1 MSNETMIA
9 AAVSTVSS
17 AGLAGVLALFWTLKR
32 ENAAL
37 NRRLRLDREQTVAA
51 VELLRAAISRV
62 ETDLAISR
70 DDTLQFAPPAPSLP
84 AGLSM
89 NLSKRTQALRM
100 HRRGEPLEQI
110 ASVLGIPRREVELL
124 IKVQNA
130 VRFGAGASA

>member
-1 MSNETMIA
+1 MMIA
-9 AAVSTVSS
+9 ATVSTVSS
-17 AGLAGVLALFWTLKR
+17 AGLAGALALYWSLKR
-32 ENAAL
+32 EIAAHG
-37 NRRLRLDREQTVAA
+37 RRLRSDREQTIAA
-51 VELLRAAISRV
+51 VELLRATISRM
-62 ETDLAISR
+62 ETELAAAR
-70 DDTLQFAPPAPSLP
+70 HDAPRFAPPAQSPP

-130 VRFGAGASA
+130 VRFGVGASA